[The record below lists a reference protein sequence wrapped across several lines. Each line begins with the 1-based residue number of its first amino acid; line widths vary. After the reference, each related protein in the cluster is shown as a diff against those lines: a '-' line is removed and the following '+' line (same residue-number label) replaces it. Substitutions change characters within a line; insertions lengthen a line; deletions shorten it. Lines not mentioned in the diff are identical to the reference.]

1 MASFRTSQF
10 FNMMQNGV
18 VSYGTFSGLGTP
30 DALIPGGKAGR
41 TYMEGLKSLK
51 LFQIFYMANSTFIKA
66 SICSTLLRVSF
77 QRRYNYILYGIM
89 GLTSVN
95 ALITIVGVVVQ
106 CKPLA
111 ASWGEVPGAC
121 RDQRMLITFTYV
133 VSFFHIATDWLV
145 ATIPVAI
152 LWNLQMRRTVKLA
165 LVVILGLGVFS
176 SVATIIRIKYSAA
189 LPMLRSLFRCLGK
202 ELRAQPVRLSNIVTI
217 GQLGKRGARPAHDT
231 LLKDEEEEIR

>member
-1 MASFRTSQF
+1 
-10 FNMMQNGV
+10 
-18 VSYGTFSGLGTP
+18 
-30 DALIPGGKAGR
+30 
-41 TYMEGLKSLK
+41 
-51 LFQIFYMANSTFIKA
+51 MANSTFIKA

-95 ALITIVGVVVQ
+95 ALITMVGVVVQ

-189 LPMLRSLFRCLGK
+189 YEAKSDYFGK
-202 ELRAQPVRLSNIVTI
+202 YTEKI
-217 GQLGKRGARPAHDT
+217 GQPSLSAHATNLGMMT
-231 LLKDEEEEIR
+231 